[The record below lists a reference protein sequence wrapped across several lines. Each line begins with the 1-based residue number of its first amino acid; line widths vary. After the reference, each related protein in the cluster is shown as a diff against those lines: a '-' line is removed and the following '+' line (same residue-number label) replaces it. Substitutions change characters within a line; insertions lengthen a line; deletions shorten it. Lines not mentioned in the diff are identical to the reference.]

1 MAEKVKKPANPALIA
16 AVKAVAVLVC
26 ICVVCV
32 TLLAV
37 CNELMYISD
46 EERFNRSLSKIYDG
60 FVVDNSFSTT
70 PVSKYASNAAYK
82 GQVKHVYKGTTGD
95 YIIEALGGGGYQDG
109 SVTLYVVIKANATIG
124 GWTVKENVGQSYIDK
139 IPSNAGSTWY
149 VGKEVSGDLELDMTG
164 ATVKL
169 TSTAINNAINMAAY
183 YARSALG
190 LGENPEAD
198 AQEAVK
204 ALLGDGYESATF
216 ANVNLTTAT
225 VDGTN
230 SVVSALSDD
239 DNTLSYL
246 FRVTNGNDVFF
257 AYVYGVKDTLKI
269 AVVQDGTFTL
279 SEGVTEETPFVQNIK
294 ANPIYTFTY
303 GGYEA
308 YAIVTNVD
316 GGVYTVAGLQVG
328 TMPSTYVLKVTI
340 EADADAHGKGKVNAI
355 ELVEDGWE
363 PPVEQTDAN
372 KLVTGLVGARL
383 DNIEEFY
390 GNKVTGKVTGA
401 TESANLI
408 RVAVEAALTAFDA
421 SHASAN

>member
-1 MAEKVKKPANPALIA
+1 MAKKVKKPANPALIA

-70 PVSKYASNAAYK
+70 PVSEYASNAAYK

-198 AQEAVK
+198 AQKAVK

-279 SEGVTEETPFVQNIK
+279 SEGVTEETQFVQNIK

-390 GNKVTGKVTGA
+390 GNKVTGA